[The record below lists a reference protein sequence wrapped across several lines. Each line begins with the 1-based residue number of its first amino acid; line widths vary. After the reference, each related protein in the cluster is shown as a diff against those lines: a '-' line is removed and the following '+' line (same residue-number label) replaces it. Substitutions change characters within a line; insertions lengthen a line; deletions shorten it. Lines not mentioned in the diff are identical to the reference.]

1 MRSIRVLT
9 GLAFAGA
16 ALTLSVPAAQ
26 AAPDPDSE
34 ICEQAQVAADEA
46 QKEYDNLKMMTGVSK
61 EKLDDAENEVN
72 LTASEAQRVCG
83 DSVADKVT
91 GPVHT
96 GLGGGSDSD
105 SATLAGGVAVLV
117 VGVAGGAVMLRRR
130 DAAGQR

>member
-9 GLAFAGA
+9 GLALAGA

-26 AAPDPDSE
+26 AAPDPNSE

-46 QKEYDNLKMMTGVSK
+46 QKAYDDLMKMTGVPK
-61 EKLDDAENEVN
+61 EKLDAAQNEVN
-72 LTASEAQRVCG
+72 LTASAAQRVCG

-96 GLGGGSDSD
+96 GLGGGSDSG
-105 SATLAGGVAVLV
+105 SAELAGGVAVV
-117 VGVAGGAVMLRRR
+117 VAGVAAGAVMLRRR
-130 DAAGQR
+130 ESAGQR